1 MHEHPN
7 IHLRAMLSP
16 ARRMSPLICFATL
29 LSSVVW
35 GVNGINTKEENGR
48 FLTCFISEQHRQDIS
63 NQQLTRI
70 PPDLSPST
78 QYLDLSHN
86 NITRV
91 NDEDLAA
98 VPNLCIL
105 ELHHNPLEYISPTAF
120 LKNSKLEAL
129 NISYSLLKAIPD
141 LLLPALRVLDVS
153 SNLYG
158 SYALGSSFK
167 NMECLFSLALGSPYA
182 TSVNYT
188 DFTPVQN
195 IPLRHLSLGY
205 GEGLQSYESGSFTQ
219 ILSLRK
225 LTLIMPFCE
234 RFSMF
239 QDILNDLQRTQV
251 ESLVL
256 VKFLPR
262 YCNISCDPF
271 EGLRLMRSLKNI
283 TFMDTWFNSSVLYK
297 FLQNLYSSP
306 IQVTAFLNIT
316 YNEDTEELHMD
327 CDPGKH
333 ALNLKAVI
341 LDGILHY
348 QMRYPKFSIN
358 VTCYSQLTYLKFS
371 GSGMNISPC
380 NLLSSLPSL
389 EVLDVSNNLLTYNGF
404 WWHGCSY
411 TKVFPAL
418 KQLNLSNNRFKK
430 LCFIAEKTQ
439 QMRAL
444 ETLDLSSNSIELEG
458 QCSWPSHLTNLILS
472 NNILG
477 NSVFNYLSPHFRNL
491 DLSKTGISVLT
502 KDMLSRLP
510 NLTHLFLSSNGLQV
524 LPADLWAPSIE
535 VLHVDHNAISVI
547 SQDSLKGL
555 PGLKELKAG
564 HEPFSCKCDSYWF
577 VTTFDKRLLPDWPW
591 QYTCSYP
598 PELYG
603 MLLEEY
609 QPGRVA
615 CEPWIQAAIAV
626 LVMLTVVLVL
636 SLTFYAC
643 DGAWYLKMLWV
654 WIRVKRRSSQE
665 TERLENASFHYHAFI
680 SYSQHD
686 SNWVDKQLAPNIEK
700 AGFSLCIH
708 ERDFVP
714 GDWIIDNIINCVE
727 RSYKTL
733 FVLSQS
739 FIRSEWCNYELFF
752 AQHRALTIQQDSLVF
767 ILLEPI
773 PADSLPR
780 KFMKLRTLLRQQT
793 YLEWPKEERK
803 QKVFWASLKRM
814 LQEGN
819 KHMVMKQ
826 AAVGIAD
833 LMSDLVID

>member
-1 MHEHPN
+1 
-7 IHLRAMLSP
+7 
-16 ARRMSPLICFATL
+16 MSPFICFATL

-35 GVNGINTKEENGR
+35 GVNGINKEEENGR
-48 FLTCFISEQHRQDIS
+48 FLTCSITEQHRQDLS

-78 QYLDLSHN
+78 QYLDLSNN

-91 NDEDLAA
+91 NDKDLAA
-98 VPNLCIL
+98 LPDLCIL

-120 LKNSKLEAL
+120 LNNTKLEVL

-141 LLLPALRVLDVS
+141 LSFPALRVLDVS

-167 NMECLFSLALGSPYA
+167 NMEFLFSLALGSPYA
-182 TSVNYT
+182 TAINYT
-188 DFTPVQN
+188 DFAPVQN

-219 ILSLRK
+219 IPSLRK
-225 LTLIMPFCE
+225 VTLIMPFCE
-234 RFSMF
+234 RVSMF
-239 QDILNDLQRTQV
+239 QDILKDLQRTQV

-262 YCNISCDPF
+262 YCNISSDPF
-271 EGLRLMRSLKNI
+271 KGLKGLRSLKNI
-283 TFMDTWFNSSVLYK
+283 TFVDTWFNSSVLYM

-316 YNEDTEELHMD
+316 YNEDIEELHLD
-327 CDPGKH
+327 CDLGKH
-333 ALNLKAVI
+333 AIKLKAII

-358 VTCYSQLTYLKFS
+358 VTCYSQLTYMKFS

-380 NLLSSLPSL
+380 NLMSSLPSL

-411 TKVFPAL
+411 TNIFPAL
-418 KQLNLSNNRFKK
+418 KQLNLSKNRFKK
-430 LCFIAEKTQ
+430 LCFISQKTQ

-472 NNILG
+472 NNNLG
-477 NSVFNYLSPHFRNL
+477 NSVFSYLSPHFRSL

-502 KDMLSRLP
+502 KDMLSSLP

-524 LPADLWAPSIE
+524 LPADLWAPSVE

-577 VTTFDKRLLPDWPW
+577 VTTLDKRLLPDWPS

-615 CEPWIQAAIAV
+615 CEPWIQAAIAI
-626 LVMLTVVLVL
+626 LVTLAVVLLL

-665 TERLENASFHYHAFI
+665 TERLANASFHYHAFI

-686 SNWVDKQLAPNIEK
+686 SNWVDKQLAPNMEK

-727 RSYKTL
+727 SSYKTL

-739 FIRSEWCNYELFF
+739 FIQSEWCNYELFF
-752 AQHRALTIQQDSLVF
+752 AQHRALSIQQDSLVF

-803 QKVFWASLKRM
+803 QQVFWASLKRM

>member
-1 MHEHPN
+1 
-7 IHLRAMLSP
+7 
-16 ARRMSPLICFATL
+16 MSPFICFATL

-35 GVNGINTKEENGR
+35 GVNGINKEEENGR
-48 FLTCFISEQHRQDIS
+48 FLTCSITEQHTQDLS

-91 NDEDLAA
+91 RDEDLAA
-98 VPNLCIL
+98 LPDLCIL
-105 ELHHNPLEYISPTAF
+105 ELHHNPLEYISSTVF
-120 LKNSKLEAL
+120 LNNSKLEVL
-129 NISYSLLKAIPD
+129 NISYNLLKAIPD

-167 NMECLFSLALGSPYA
+167 NMEFLFSLALGSPYA
-182 TSVNYT
+182 SSVNYT
-188 DFTPVQN
+188 DFAPVQN

-219 ILSLRK
+219 IPSLRK
-225 LTLIMPFCE
+225 VTLIMPFCE
-234 RFSMF
+234 RVSMF
-239 QDILNDLQRTQV
+239 QDILKDLQRTQV

-256 VKFLPR
+256 VKFLPSN
-262 YCNISCDPF
+262 CNISSDPF
-271 EGLRLMRSLKNI
+271 EGLKGLRSLTNI
-283 TFMDTWFNSSVLYK
+283 TFVDTW
-297 FLQNLYSSP
+297 LYSSVFVKL
-306 IQVTAFLNIT
+306 IRNLLFSSLQTFTFRNIT
-316 YNEDTEELHMD
+316 YNEDT
-327 CDPGKH
+327 
-333 ALNLKAVI
+333 A
-341 LDGILHY
+341 DGIQFHGIPGYNHSVSIKAIIFDSVEHY
-348 QMRYPKFSIN
+348 RYKFPTIN
-358 VTCYSQLTYLKFS
+358 ISVDLCAQLTYLKFS
-371 GSGMNISPC
+371 GSGMIISPC
-380 NLLSSLPSL
+380 NLISSLPSL
-389 EVLDVSNNLLTYNGF
+389 EVLDVSNNLLKDAGF

-430 LCFIAEKTQ
+430 LSFISQKTQ

-472 NNILG
+472 NNNLG
-477 NSVFNYLSPHFRNL
+477 NSVFNYLSPHFRSL

-502 KDMLSRLP
+502 KDMLSSLP

-524 LPADLWAPSIE
+524 LSADLWAPSVE

-577 VTTFDKRLLPDWPW
+577 VTTLDKRILPDWPS

-603 MLLEEY
+603 VLLEEY

-626 LVMLTVVLVL
+626 LVTLAVVLLL

-665 TERLENASFHYHAFI
+665 TERLANASFHYHAFI

-686 SNWVDKQLAPNIEK
+686 SNWVDKQLAPNMEK

-727 RSYKTL
+727 SSYKTL

-739 FIRSEWCNYELFF
+739 FIQSEWCNYELFF
-752 AQHRALTIQQDSLVF
+752 AQHRALSIQQDSLVF